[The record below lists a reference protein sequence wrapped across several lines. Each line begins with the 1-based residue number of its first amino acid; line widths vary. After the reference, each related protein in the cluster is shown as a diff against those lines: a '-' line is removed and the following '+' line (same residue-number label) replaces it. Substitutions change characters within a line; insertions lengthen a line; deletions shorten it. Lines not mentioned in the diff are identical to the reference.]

1 MAVQKSKV
9 SRSRKGKRRSH
20 HSLKA
25 PALSMDPVTGER
37 HLRHQM
43 TSDGFYKG
51 NKIIEIKQKDNTE
64 KAEE

>member
-9 SRSRKGKRRSH
+9 SRSRKGNRRSH
-20 HSLKA
+20 NSIKA

-43 TSDGFYKG
+43 TSEGFYKG
-51 NKIIEIKQKDNTE
+51 NKIIEIKQKDDAEKTE
-64 KAEE
+64 E